1 MFWIFNIVKIVGA
14 HTIVMLLVIFSEV
27 KKNLETLIR
36 KTFKWT
42 YVE

>member
-14 HTIVMLLVIFSEV
+14 HTIVMLLM
-27 KKNLETLIR
+27 ETLIR